1 MVAINLRRYRML
13 ELENG
18 RNRRIFLDIDQGGY
32 VFFPCRFVVLVKTI
46 LLYVKRLLS
55 LYFN

>member
-1 MVAINLRRYRML
+1 MGEI
-13 ELENG
+13 EEF
-18 RNRRIFLDIDQGGY
+18 FLILIRADMF
-32 VFFPCRFVVLVKTI
+32 FFPCRFVVLVKTI

>member
-1 MVAINLRRYRML
+1 MVAVNLRRYRML

-18 RNRRIFLDIDQGGY
+18 RNRRNFFDVDQGGY

-46 LLYVKRLLS
+46 LLYVKRILS